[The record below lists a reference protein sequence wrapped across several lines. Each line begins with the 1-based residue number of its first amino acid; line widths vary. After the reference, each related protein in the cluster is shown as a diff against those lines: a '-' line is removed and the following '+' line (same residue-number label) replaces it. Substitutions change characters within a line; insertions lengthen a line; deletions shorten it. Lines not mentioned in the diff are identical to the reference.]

1 MAETPSERSAQL
13 NNCAAH
19 PKTPAITLCK
29 KCGEP
34 LCEDC
39 RYYSSGKWY
48 CAGCF
53 DRAHKNINHRSRWIV
68 LVCGL
73 LLAATLVSI
82 GLSIAGKHTLFV
94 LPFAR
99 SVGEEWLNVGLWH
112 IFDVPLMIGAIAG
125 LLQKRGAG
133 KWLRMA
139 CALSAVRGLAW
150 GLAASS
156 ENIALFAGVFVG
168 SAACWAFFM
177 TRAGTSDFRAITP

>member
-1 MAETPSERSAQL
+1 MIETPNERSTPRR
-13 NNCAAH
+13 NCSAH
-19 PKTPAITLCK
+19 PDEPAVSLCK

-39 RYYSSGKWY
+39 RYYSRGRWY

-53 DRAHKNINHRSRWIV
+53 ELAHKNIARRSRWIV
-68 LVCGL
+68 AVCSL
-73 LLAATLVSI
+73 LLAAALCSA
-82 GLSIAGKHTLFV
+82 GLSIAGEYRLFV

-99 SVGEEWLNVGLWH
+99 SVREEWLNVGLWH
-112 IFDVPLMIGAIAG
+112 VFDIPLAIGAIAG

-133 KWLRMA
+133 KWLQTA

-150 GLAASS
+150 GLAAFP
-156 ENIALFAGVFVG
+156 NNVALFAGVLVG
-168 SAACWAFFM
+168 SAACLGFFM